1 MRSPP
6 SPWVTVARGS
16 ENERKEEN
24 TRQGKEEV
32 KRVGQGHSQHKFLA
46 LYTRKVMMGEKML
59 IFRNET
65 KFKISLNFPTT
76 FRLQASSQ
84 PTM

>member
-32 KRVGQGHSQHKFLA
+32 KRVGHSQHKFLA

-59 IFRNET
+59 ILRNET
-65 KFKISLNFPTT
+65 KLKNSLNFPYMKNFYYLT
-76 FRLQASSQ
+76 
-84 PTM
+84 